1 MEIPA
6 ALVKELREKT
16 GAGMMECKA
25 ALQEAGGDLEK
36 AVTIL
41 RKRGLASAARK
52 AGRTTSEGIVSAY
65 IHPGGKIG
73 VLVEVNCETDFV
85 ARTDDFQQLVRD
97 LAMHI
102 AATDP
107 KYVRREEVTEDILE
121 GERDVYRDQAKQLGK
136 PEAILG
142 KIVEGKVSRYFA
154 ENCLYDQSFVKNPDT
169 TVKEHIDSKI
179 ATIKENIS
187 VKRFVRYK
195 IGE

>member
-121 GERDVYRDQAKQLGK
+121 RERDVYRDQAKLSGK

-142 KIVEGKVSRYFA
+142 KIVEGKVARYFA

>member
-16 GAGMMECKA
+16 SAGMMECKA
-25 ALQEAGGDLEK
+25 ALQEAEGDLEK

-73 VLVEVNCETDFV
+73 VLVELNCETDFV
-85 ARTDDFQQLVRD
+85 ARTDDFQQLVKD
-97 LAMHI
+97 VAMHI

-107 KYVRREEVTEDILE
+107 KYVRRDEVTEDILE
-121 GERDVYRDQAKQLGK
+121 RERDVYREQARQSGK
-136 PEAILG
+136 PEAILA

>member
-52 AGRTTSEGIVSAY
+52 ASRTTSEGIVSAY

-121 GERDVYRDQAKQLGK
+121 RERDVYRDQAKQLGK

-169 TVKEHIDSKI
+169 TVKEHIASKI

>member
-16 GAGMMECKA
+16 GAGMMECKG

-52 AGRTTSEGIVSAY
+52 AGRTTSEGVVSAY

-121 GERDVYRDQAKQLGK
+121 RERDVYRDQAKQSGK
-136 PEAILG
+136 PEAILE